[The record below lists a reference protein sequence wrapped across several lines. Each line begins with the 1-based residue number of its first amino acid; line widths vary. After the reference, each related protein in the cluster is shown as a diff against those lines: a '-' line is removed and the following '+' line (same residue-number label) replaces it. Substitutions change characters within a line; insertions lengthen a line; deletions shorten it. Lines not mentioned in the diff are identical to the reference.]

1 MPLAVLARLVL
12 LRPVLVLV
20 LRELV
25 LLARQPGGRAQV
37 AREPVVVGWVQE
49 QMERQPAGPA
59 RDRAGAGGAE
69 RACGAGAG
77 TLRSTMLGTGEG
89 SAAPP
94 CLAMTASTSLRV
106 ILPSRP
112 VPRTVDGSI
121 L

>member
-25 LLARQPGGRAQV
+25 LLACQPGGRAQV
-37 AREPVVVGWVQE
+37 AREPVVVGWGGSGWSGNRPVRRGSRGSRGA
-49 QMERQPAGPA
+49 ERSCC
-59 RDRAGAGGAE
+59 AGAGS
-69 RACGAGAG
+69 
-77 TLRSTMLGTGEG
+77 LRSTMLGTGEG
-89 SAAPP
+89 SGAPP